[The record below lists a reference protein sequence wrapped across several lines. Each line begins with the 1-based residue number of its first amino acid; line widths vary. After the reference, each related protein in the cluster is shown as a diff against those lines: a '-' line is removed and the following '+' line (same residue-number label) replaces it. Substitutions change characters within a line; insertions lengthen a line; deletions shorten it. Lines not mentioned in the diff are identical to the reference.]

1 MLKSEKME
9 EGKKK
14 KRDEK
19 GKVVEE
25 VKKENCL

>member
-1 MLKSEKME
+1 MLKSEKRKR
-9 EGKKK
+9 GKKK

-25 VKKENCL
+25 VKKEKCL